1 MSTLKKNRPT
11 RNLGE
16 SSPNLHRRVLKF
28 QSALLRWSDQKRNR
42 FFWRHKGVDAF
53 SILIVETLLTRTRA
67 DAVEPVASKLL
78 DRFSQP
84 QKLARAKV
92 KEVERILFPLGLHR
106 KRAAQLLACA
116 KQLASSTTCAIP
128 TELDELMQLPSVGR
142 YVANAVLCF
151 GFNQHRAVLDC
162 NVARIYERVFSIP
175 RTSQRLSAAH
185 RLWRFAESVIPN
197 RRTKQFNWAVL
208 DLGREICTVRQ
219 PLCAKCPVSQLCNN
233 YNENLSKGLEQGT
246 RFRSI
251 GRESVS

>member
-1 MSTLKKNRPT
+1 MIPATKNRPAGK
-11 RNLGE
+11 LGQ
-16 SSPNLHRRVLKF
+16 SCPNLQRRILRF
-28 QSALLRWSDQKRNR
+28 QSALLRWSEQRRNR

-78 DRFSQP
+78 ERFPYP

-92 KEVERILFPLGLHR
+92 KEVERILFPIGLHR
-106 KRAAQLLACA
+106 KRTAQLLACA
-116 KQLASSTTCAIP
+116 KQLASSRMCAIP

-162 NVARIYERVFSIP
+162 NVARIYERAFSIP
-175 RTSQRLSAAH
+175 RTSQRLSAEH
-185 RLWRFAESVIPN
+185 RLWGFAESVIPP

-208 DLGREICTVRQ
+208 DLGREICTPRQ
-219 PLCAKCPVSQLCNN
+219 PACGECPVSHLCDT
-233 YNENLSKGLEQGT
+233 YKTWLGK
-246 RFRSI
+246 RC
-251 GRESVS
+251 